1 MTKTKYSQ
9 GKNPNSLANLK
20 LGYGGRNKAYGS
32 ENKKRRHLTVTD
44 TGWEGAQV
52 FIKQYG
58 CKTVSEFLEK
68 AGRGQLDLRKEELD
82 LSA

>member
-1 MTKTKYSQ
+1 MSRTKYPP

-20 LGYGGRNKAYGS
+20 LGGGRNKGYES
-32 ENKKRRHLTVTD
+32 EDKKRRHLTVTD
-44 TGWEGAQV
+44 TGWEGAKL

-68 AGRGQLDLRKEELD
+68 AGRGQLDLGKQEID